1 MCPLSATSTASSTP
15 SDRVRQ
21 QGTPERR
28 RVSETARAADPA
40 SQPEKRQGAT
50 LTVQDD
56 GLVQIQAEVRMS
68 TSLPASS
75 FSAGAG
81 MRNGRELTAH
91 EQADFRRRRVQTWVG
106 AALLG
111 VVIVGGMA
119 GISWLAQH
127 ESKDLR
133 TWSHG
138 NGQIHIVAE
147 YTKHQK
153 NVHYLEYYQNGNKK
167 AEGSYVKDVENG
179 AWVRYYWGGGLESK
193 GEMKMGLREGPWE
206 MFHANGKKKAV
217 ESYKNGVADGHWVS
231 WYENGQI
238 EADANYK
245 NGLAVGTER
254 HWYENGQSSSE
265 GEYVLGYA
273 EGRHLSWHENG
284 KIAVDGSYKR
294 GRRDGEFKE
303 FAEDG
308 SLWRTQTWVQGDF
321 VSEAAPN

>member
-1 MCPLSATSTASSTP
+1 VLASGADRPLDDLARHVCRTAS
-15 SDRVRQ
+15 RRAYEIA
-21 QGTPERR
+21 GIGPED
-28 RVSETARAADPA
+28 VS
-40 SQPEKRQGAT
+40 
-50 LTVQDD
+50 V
-56 GLVQIQAEVRMS
+56 AEVHDATAFGEILQIENLGFCEPGLGGVISERGE
-68 TSLPASS
+68 TSL
-75 FSAGAG
+75 G
-81 MRNGRELTAH
+81 GRIP
-91 EQADFRRRRVQTWVG
+91 VNP
-106 AALLG
+106 
-111 VVIVGGMA
+111 
-119 GISWLAQH
+119 S
-127 ESKDLR
+127 
-133 TWSHG
+133 
-138 NGQIHIVAE
+138 
-147 YTKHQK
+147 
-153 NVHYLEYYQNGNKK
+153 
-167 AEGSYVKDVENG
+167 
-179 AWVRYYWGGGLESK
+179 GGLESK